1 MLIKDSE
8 SKLFQRSLVYKP
20 FHYPVFDTMTQEH
33 EKIHWITEEVEMSDD
48 QADWRLNSS
57 KDEKGFITTFLQI
70 FTTGDVGVAQNY
82 KDLFIPVFKNNEAN
96 NWFTSVANR
105 ETEHQRAYAMANETF
120 GLPESTFGDFD
131 KYSEMRN
138 RIELMTTHFDNTTI
152 EGLSLNLVHTAFN
165 EGIGLMGAFASLLS
179 LNRSDVAAFNGMKG
193 RYKGFSK
200 INKWSLREESM
211 HVDGAIY
218 AHKQVLIEHRH
229 VLNDALKKQVYD
241 LARKFVETEDI
252 YLDLAFAQ
260 YNLSTITK
268 EEIKLYI
275 RYLMDRRLLQLGY
288 KAIFGVKKNPCE
300 WVDALLRGAG
310 GKKMANFFETRV
322 DDYQAAGA
330 IVGDYDHVKMIG
342 GWATLVHAP
351 NLPK

>member
-20 FHYPVFDTMTQEH
+20 FHYPAFDTMTQEH
-33 EKIHWITEEVEMSDD
+33 EKLHWLSDEAEMSDD
-48 QADWRLNSS
+48 LSDWRLNSS
-57 KDEKGFITTFLQI
+57 EDEKKFITTNLKI
-70 FTTGDVGVAQNY
+70 FTTGDVAVAQNY

-131 KYSEMRN
+131 KFKEMRD
-138 RIELMTTHFDNTTI
+138 RIDLMTTHYDNATI
-152 EGLSLNLVHTAFN
+152 GGLALNLVHTSFN
-165 EGIGLMGAFASLLS
+165 EGIGLMGAFGSLLS
-179 LNRSDVAAFNGMKG
+179 LNRSDIAGYNGHKG
-193 RYKGFSK
+193 RYKGFGK
-200 INKWSLREESM
+200 INKWSLRDETM

-218 AHKQVLIEHRH
+218 THKQLIIEHRH

-260 YNLSTITK
+260 YKLHTITK
-268 EEIKLYI
+268 EEIKAYI
-275 RYLMDRRLLQLGY
+275 RYLMDRRLLQMGY

-300 WVDALLRGAG
+300 WIDDLLRGAG

-330 IVGDYDHVKMIG
+330 IIGKYDHAKALGNV
-342 GWATLVHAP
+342 AF
-351 NLPK
+351 